1 MAFTGTPKPLP
12 SESSDEDGVLKCPE
26 TTERK
31 TLLELAQEPLSCCSE
46 SYNGWL
52 VDLGGFENVEKGG
65 FTTDAT
71 SVPATPLPTHR
82 RGNDVDPCWP
92 LEQLD
97 QDLSSPMCATSDAPS
112 HDAAADDIEET
123 TECATPMPTQ
133 CSRLLGNVSQDC
145 TGPMMGTTLLYSWR
159 PASSCENQQ
168 TASVQNST
176 RAIQELKE
184 LEDNFQ
190 TSTKQRILQVQTEL
204 LRAAADSS
212 KRGLKK
218 RGSYTAT
225 DDAQG

>member
-12 SESSDEDGVLKCPE
+12 SESSDEDEVLKCPE
-26 TTERK
+26 NIERE
-31 TLLELAQEPLSCCSE
+31 TSLELAQEPLSCYLE
-46 SYNGWL
+46 PYNGWL
-52 VDLGGFENVEKGG
+52 VDLGGLQNVEKGG

-71 SVPATPLPTHR
+71 SVPATPVPTHR
-82 RGNDVDPCWP
+82 KGDDVDPCWP

-97 QDLSSPMCATSDAPS
+97 QDLSSTVRATSDAPS
-112 HDAAADDIEET
+112 HDAEADDIEDT
-123 TECATPMPTQ
+123 TERATPMPTQ

-145 TGPMMGTTLLYSWR
+145 TGRMMGTTLLYSWR
-159 PASSCENQQ
+159 PESSCDNPQ
-168 TASVQNST
+168 TTSVKNRT

-190 TSTKQRILQVQTEL
+190 TSSKQRILQVQTEL
-204 LRAAADSS
+204 LRPAADSS